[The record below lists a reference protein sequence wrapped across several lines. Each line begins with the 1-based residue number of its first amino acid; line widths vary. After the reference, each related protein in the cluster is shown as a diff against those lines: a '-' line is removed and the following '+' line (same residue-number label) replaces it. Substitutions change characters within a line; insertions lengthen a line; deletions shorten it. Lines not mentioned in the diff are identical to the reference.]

1 MRQCGRALGP
11 TPLSAMSTVR
21 RSAAP
26 ASAAGPS
33 ASAAAAQTSQPGQ
46 ASRRA
51 ASGSPKYARS
61 TAWRRCDLFRWRRHQ
76 FVQFTTFFHWRAGS
90 GWGPAR
96 CGVWGRGVC

>member
-11 TPLSAMSTVR
+11 TPLSAISTVR

-61 TAWRRCDLFRWRRHQ
+61 TAWRHAL
-76 FVQFTTFFHWRAGS
+76 V
-90 GWGPAR
+90 
-96 CGVWGRGVC
+96 VGRGHAFTIDQFRHLALQTG